1 MRIGITYLKGSVPG
15 FEDFGNI
22 VTDLVKS
29 NGLVNG
35 VPANRELDGL
45 IIPGG
50 TLIESGGV
58 SEDLIKE
65 IKTMNRDGKFIYAVC
80 SGFQLLSNSLDLGR
94 KSPCPIKKEGLGI
107 LDVDISPLISS
118 DRADVIVKSDSFLT
132 KGLNDKVLTG
142 FHSHTYGK
150 VEGDATV
157 LFKSKL
163 KRMNYS
169 NKNTEIVSGVKN
181 SQGNVVGTMVHGLLD
196 ENQVLIENI
205 LDFIG
210 KDEDD
215 LLKAKEINNSLLKK
229 IRSAIGIESG
239 IISND
244 LTIQSYLTENIQK
257 ENKQPPMLMIASNG
271 SDSGKTFIT
280 TGLAGA
286 IKKRGLNV
294 AVLKVGSDSRD
305 VLPSLY
311 LTKENM
317 EYYTCIKIGNL
328 GWADLEET
336 LSQLKESHYD
346 IVLVEGVMSIL
357 TGVLNEIVPYS
368 AVEIALAGNIPV
380 LMITGCNK
388 GGIESA
394 SVDISNHSKLIKS
407 MGVDVKAVLLNKVYN
422 EDIFN
427 RSVEYIKNNSGVEE
441 VLQVP
446 KLKLESRGN
455 TPEVQLDLEEFTKSA
470 MNTVENSLDIESIIK
485 MAKTPNFKGYKS
497 LEELEKFFNTF
508 N

>member
-1 MRIGITYLKGSVPG
+1 
-15 FEDFGNI
+15 
-22 VTDLVKS
+22 
-29 NGLVNG
+29 
-35 VPANRELDGL
+35 
-45 IIPGG
+45 
-50 TLIESGGV
+50 
-58 SEDLIKE
+58 
-65 IKTMNRDGKFIYAVC
+65 
-80 SGFQLLSNSLDLGR
+80 
-94 KSPCPIKKEGLGI
+94 
-107 LDVDISPLISS
+107 
-118 DRADVIVKSDSFLT
+118 
-132 KGLNDKVLTG
+132 
-142 FHSHTYGK
+142 
-150 VEGDATV
+150 
-157 LFKSKL
+157 
-163 KRMNYS
+163 
-169 NKNTEIVSGVKN
+169 
-181 SQGNVVGTMVHGLLD
+181 
-196 ENQVLIENI
+196 
-205 LDFIG
+205 
-210 KDEDD
+210 
-215 LLKAKEINNSLLKK
+215 
-229 IRSAIGIESG
+229 
-239 IISND
+239 
-244 LTIQSYLTENIQK
+244 
-257 ENKQPPMLMIASNG
+257 
-271 SDSGKTFIT
+271 
-280 TGLAGA
+280 
-286 IKKRGLNV
+286 
-294 AVLKVGSDSRD
+294 
-305 VLPSLY
+305 
-311 LTKENM
+311 M